1 MSNLRRD
8 AAKERFWRDAVKR
21 QATSKLSV
29 RAFCQREKLTECTFY
44 AWRRTLAE
52 RSREVEPALR
62 PPAFVPMM
70 VTDRPARKPSIEIE
84 LAGGRVL
91 RLPESIAA
99 ERLAELVEA
108 LEACQAR
115 GRR

>member
-1 MSNLRRD
+1 MANLRRD

-21 QATSKLSV
+21 QAASRLSV

-44 AWRRTLAE
+44 AWRRTLAQ
-52 RSREVEPALR
+52 RSREAVPAV
-62 PPAFVPMM
+62 PAPAFVPMR
-70 VTDRPARKPSIEIE
+70 VADRVACKGPIEIE

-91 RLPESIAA
+91 RLPEAIAA

-115 GRR
+115 GGR